1 MRQLWRKSRREK
13 ILTCAKTFLSVTMVL
28 QVPQDGKNF
37 SGHMFIGLIVELP
50 AKATALTKRDSL
62 EKANHLQL
70 FKKLHHFINEGGKGG
85 NAPIFLP
92 GPTEDTWHT
101 HHILQLGGLVS
112 LVSEEQESDKWEEE
126 SNIPI
131 VNSIEGK
138 CYYFPCFLLV
148 RVVDPSEGNEPQNM
162 FRVPPLY
169 CPLWAQTKMDEW
181 IPMRCKV
188 IYKQIDPLQPK
199 IPCATKYILLVI
211 WTIFLKLDWVADG
224 YQNWALIFNAWRPLD
239 LKCRWTFV

>member
-1 MRQLWRKSRREK
+1 MV
-13 ILTCAKTFLSVTMVL
+13 KTFLDTCLLASLLNCQPKPPHWPKGTAWRKL
-28 QVPQDGKNF
+28 TICNF
-37 SGHMFIGLIVELP
+37 
-50 AKATALTKRDSL
+50 
-62 EKANHLQL
+62 
-70 FKKLHHFINEGGKGG
+70 FKKLHHFINEGEKGG

-131 VNSIEGK
+131 VNSGSSIEGK

-162 FRVPPLY
+162 FRVPPPLY

-211 WTIFLKLDWVADG
+211 WTVFLKLDWVADG

-239 LKCRWTFV
+239 LKCRWTFL

>member
-1 MRQLWRKSRREK
+1 MKKKKKKGMIQSSWFSSMSHRDRRY
-13 ILTCAKTFLSVTMVL
+13 LTHT
-28 QVPQDGKNF
+28 P
-37 SGHMFIGLIVELP
+37 
-50 AKATALTKRDSL
+50 
-62 EKANHLQL
+62 
-70 FKKLHHFINEGGKGG
+70 HFAIR
-85 NAPIFLP
+85 
-92 GPTEDTWHT
+92 
-101 HHILQLGGLVS
+101 GLVS
-112 LVSEEQESDKWEEE
+112 LVSEDQESDKWEEE

-188 IYKQIDPLQPK
+188 IYQQIDPLRTK
-199 IPCATKYILLVI
+199 IQCVTKYTLHHSNLHTV
-211 WTIFLKLDWVADG
+211 D
-224 YQNWALIFNAWRPLD
+224 FNH
-239 LKCRWTFV
+239 FSN